1 MPPRPRRRVRSR
13 SVLVW
18 LGVVLGT
25 GLAACSSEMV
35 TSVGG
40 CGIQPGSVCHGT
52 YMYRGHLAFAN
63 LYGADLSRADLRR
76 AVLASAVLT
85 GARLRHTDLR
95 DADLRHAH
103 LEDAD
108 LGGAD
113 LRGARLDDSWLRG
126 ATFVGARGVSAAELQ
141 RGIVCRTVLAAGVML
156 NDDC

>member
-1 MPPRPRRRVRSR
+1 
-13 SVLVW
+13 
-18 LGVVLGT
+18 
-25 GLAACSSEMV
+25 MV

-63 LYGADLSRADLRR
+63 LYGADLTRADLRR

-95 DADLRHAH
+95 
-103 LEDAD
+103 
-108 LGGAD
+108 
-113 LRGARLDDSWLRG
+113 GARLDDAWLRG
-126 ATFVGARGVSAAELQ
+126 ATFIGARGVSVAELE
-141 RGIVCRTVLAAGVML
+141 RGIVCRTVLTVGVVL

>member
-1 MPPRPRRRVRSR
+1 
-13 SVLVW
+13 
-18 LGVVLGT
+18 VVAALAV
-25 GLAACSSEMV
+25 GLAGAACSSQMV

-52 YMYRGHLAFAN
+52 YMYKGHLAFAN
-63 LYGADLSRADLRR
+63 LYGADLARADLRR

-95 DADLRHAH
+95 GADLRHAH

-108 LGGAD
+108 LAGAD
-113 LRGARLDDSWLRG
+113 LRGARLDDAWLRG
-126 ATFVGARGVSAAELQ
+126 ATFIGARGVSVAELE
-141 RGIVCRTVLAAGVML
+141 RGIVCRTVLTAGSYL